1 MKKVRFA
8 SIGGFYGVGKTTTIM
23 ELGKKVSQEGKQ
35 VAIISNDKGA
45 INVDGEMIRRLGFEA
60 EEITGGC
67 ICFYLDHL
75 GYIIDTITER
85 FVPDVLFIEPVAYFL
100 PSNLYDAFEKK
111 FGETVDLAPV
121 IILVDAPR
129 LLSYQGHVEELPFP
143 ESRQIEDAEVVVINK
158 MDMVVPDQ
166 LPAIRTIIQHVNPR
180 ARLIMMSAK
189 TGMGLDELS
198 SVVLQGRHEFLPVVT
213 MTVFKTFV
221 RSLTE
226 IGERGERYAIE
237 VERSLS
243 LSEVKDFLSHLLM
256 GIAEKVTSLEGEINH
271 IKAIISDE
279 NFFLKASLVSLYQ
292 EVDFAGDMENL
303 SGGRLVVDAIAS
315 KLPED
320 VLYSMIIGAMQQVA
334 PRYGVKIEERWG
346 KSE

>member
-1 MKKVRFA
+1 MRKVRIA

-23 ELGKKVSQEGKQ
+23 EIGKKLSGEGKR
-35 VAIISNDKGA
+35 VAVVSNDRGA
-45 INVDGEMIRRLGFEA
+45 INVDGEMTKHLGFEA

-67 ICFYLDHL
+67 VCFYLDHL
-75 GYIIDTITER
+75 GYIIDTITEK
-85 FVPDVLFIEPVAYFL
+85 FVPDVLFIEQVAYFL
-100 PSNLYDAFEKK
+100 PSKLYEDLRRK

-129 LLSYQGHVEELPFP
+129 LLSYQGHTEKLAFI

-158 MDMVVPDQ
+158 MDLVAPDK
-166 LPAIRTIIQHVNPR
+166 LPAIRTIIQHINPR

-198 SVVLQGRHEFLPVVT
+198 SIVLQGRHEFVPVVT
-213 MTVFKTFV
+213 MTVFKTFA
-221 RSLTE
+221 RSVTE

-237 VERSLS
+237 VERALS
-243 LSEVKDFLSHLLM
+243 QSEVKDFLRHLLM
-256 GIAEKVTSLEGEINH
+256 GIAEKVLGMEGEINH

-279 NFFLKASLVSLYQ
+279 SFFLKASLVSLDQ
-292 EVDFAGDMENL
+292 EVDFVGDINSL
-303 SGGRLVVDAIAS
+303 SSGRIVVHAIAS

-320 VLYSMIIGAMQQVA
+320 ILYSMIIGTIQQVA
-334 PRYGVKIEERWG
+334 PRYGVKFEG
-346 KSE
+346 K

>member
-1 MKKVRFA
+1 MKKVRIV
-8 SIGGFYGVGKTTTIM
+8 SIGGFYAVGKTTTVM
-23 ELGKKVSQEGKQ
+23 ELGKKLSQEGKR
-35 VAIISNDKGA
+35 VVVVSNDKGA
-45 INVDGEMIRRLGFEA
+45 INVDGEMIKRLGFEA

-67 ICFYLDHL
+67 VCFYLDHL

-85 FVPDVLFIEPVAYFL
+85 FIPDVMLIEPVAYFL
-100 PSNLYDAFEKK
+100 PSRLYEAFRGK

-129 LLSYQGHVEELPFP
+129 ILSYQGDIEKLPFI

-158 MDMVVPDQ
+158 MDLVAPDQ
-166 LPAIRTIIQHVNPR
+166 LPAIQTIIQHINPR
-180 ARLIMMSAK
+180 ARLVMMSAK

-198 SVVLQGRHEFLPVVT
+198 TVVLQGRHESLPVVT
-213 MTVFKTFV
+213 MTVFKTFA
-221 RSLTE
+221 RSMTE

-237 VERSLS
+237 VEHTLS
-243 LSEVKDFLSHLLM
+243 QSELKDFLRHLLI
-256 GIAEKVTSLEGEINH
+256 GIAEKVLGMEGDINH

-279 NFFLKASLVSLYQ
+279 SFFLKASLVSLDQ
-292 EVDFAGDMENL
+292 EVGFTGDMDTL

-320 VLYSMIIGAMQQVA
+320 LLYNMIIGTIQEVA
-334 PRYGVKIEERWG
+334 PRYGVQFEG
-346 KSE
+346 K

>member
-1 MKKVRFA
+1 MSITTKKVRIA

-23 ELGKKVSQEGKQ
+23 ELGKKLSGEGKR
-35 VAIISNDKGA
+35 VAVVSNDKGA
-45 INVDGEMIRRLGFEA
+45 INVDGEMTKRLGFEA
-60 EEITGGC
+60 GEITGGC
-67 ICFYLDHL
+67 VCFYLDHL

-85 FVPDVLFIEPVAYFL
+85 FIPDVMFIEPVAYFL
-100 PSNLYDAFEKK
+100 PSKLYDDLGRK
-111 FGETVDLAPV
+111 FGETLDLAPI

-129 LLSYQGHVEELPFP
+129 ILSYQGHTEKLPFI

-158 MDMVVPDQ
+158 MDMVAPDQ
-166 LPAIRTIIQHVNPR
+166 LPAIQAIIQHINPR

-198 SVVLQGRHEFLPVVT
+198 SIVLQGRHEFVPVAT
-213 MTVFKTFV
+213 MTVFKTFA
-221 RSLTE
+221 RSVTE

-237 VERSLS
+237 VERTLS
-243 LSEVKDFLSHLLM
+243 QSELKDFLRHLLM
-256 GIAEKVTSLEGEINH
+256 GIAEKVLGMEGDINH

-279 NFFLKASLVSLYQ
+279 SFFLKASLVSLDQ
-292 EVDFAGDMENL
+292 EVDFIGDIKSL

-320 VLYSMIIGAMQQVA
+320 ILYNMINGTIQEVA
-334 PRYGVKIEERWG
+334 PRYGVKFKE
-346 KSE
+346 K

>member
-1 MKKVRFA
+1 MKKVRIA

-23 ELGKKVSQEGKQ
+23 ELGKKVSQGGKQ
-35 VAIISNDKGA
+35 VAVVSNDKGA
-45 INVDGEMIRRLGFEA
+45 INVDGEMIKHLGFEA

-75 GYIIDTITER
+75 AYIIDNITER

-100 PSNLYDAFEKK
+100 PSNLYEEFGRK

-129 LLSYQGHVEELPFP
+129 LLSYQGHTEELPFI

-158 MDMVVPDQ
+158 MDLVAPDQ
-166 LPAIRTIIQHVNPR
+166 FPAIRTIIQHINPR

-198 SVVLQGRHEFLPVVT
+198 SVVLQGRHEFLTVVT
-213 MTVFKTFV
+213 MTVFKTFA
-221 RSLTE
+221 RSVTE

-237 VERSLS
+237 VERALS
-243 LSEVKDFLSHLLM
+243 QSEVKDFMSYLLV
-256 GIAEKVTSLEGEINH
+256 GIAEKAVGMEGEINH

-279 NFFLKASLVSLYQ
+279 NFFLKASLVSLAQ

-303 SGGRLVVDAIAS
+303 GGGRLVVDAIAS

-320 VLYSMIIGAMQQVA
+320 LLYSMIIKTIQQVA
-334 PRYGVKIEERWG
+334 PRYGVKFE
-346 KSE
+346 